1 MRKKRKVKSLWLK
14 ASLIVCFH
22 VQISTDLPLAF
33 LFLAALKYLSRGHK
47 FHITL
52 CMLFSSETFSYC
64 SSSLSYS
71 SPRCLLNIMA
81 SVFPSAITECT
92 ECIFLA
98 CREYSVWGHGGIPCL
113 WLVAVRS
120 EVCPVQTLYCLHF
133 CLLGV
138 WHWLNFWR
146 DQHILSI
153 CKAWF
158 PQDHGPNISD
168 VVALTAVEL
177 PRKSSRVACVKAHTA
192 EPFKAS
198 LHVIQWHM

>member
-1 MRKKRKVKSLWLK
+1 MKLSGKILKHLLISKTEKAYAARIRNEKRMRKKRKVKSLWLK

-33 LFLAALKYLSRGHK
+33 LFLAALKYLPRGHK

-71 SPRCLLNIMA
+71 SPQCLLNIMA
-81 SVFPSAITECT
+81 SVFPSTITECT
-92 ECIFLA
+92 ECMPCMQGIF
-98 CREYSVWGHGGIPCL
+98 CVGTWWNPM
-113 WLVAVRS
+113 LVAVRS

-138 WHWLNFWR
+138 WHWLLSLNFWR
-146 DQHILSI
+146 D
-153 CKAWF
+153 
-158 PQDHGPNISD
+158 
-168 VVALTAVEL
+168 
-177 PRKSSRVACVKAHTA
+177 
-192 EPFKAS
+192 
-198 LHVIQWHM
+198 